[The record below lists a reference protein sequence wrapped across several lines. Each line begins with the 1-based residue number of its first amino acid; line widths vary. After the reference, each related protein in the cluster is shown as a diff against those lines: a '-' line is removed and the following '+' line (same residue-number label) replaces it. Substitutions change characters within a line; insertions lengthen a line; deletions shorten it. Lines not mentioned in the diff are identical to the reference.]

1 MRPQRQVVDYSLR
14 RHALLRDLRVG
25 RVGIHEV
32 CDASPY
38 LLSAARF
45 HGERTDERC
54 PVCRRENLTHVHYI
68 YGDELKQ
75 SAGQARSRAEL
86 AILARTVEE
95 IQVYVV
101 EVCRGCGW
109 NHLIEQF
116 LLGRA
121 SRPAGTDVVNLTGDA
136 PVPDD
141 HGTAEVDLRA
151 PQGLGSTIVN
161 YLPVDGTLSTQGDP
175 PRSKGVTG

>member
-1 MRPQRQVVDYSLR
+1 MRTQRQVVDYSLR
-14 RHALLRDLRVG
+14 RRALLRDVYSG
-25 RVGIHEV
+25 RLGTYEV

-45 HGERTDERC
+45 HGEPTDERC

-75 SAGQARSRAEL
+75 SAGQARSREEL
-86 AILARTVEE
+86 PALARSVQE

-109 NHLIEQF
+109 NHLVEQF

-121 SRPAGTDVVNLTGDA
+121 TGEPPGRPGGRAGGSRPRVRTVGPA
-136 PVPDD
+136 PREA
-141 HGTAEVDLRA
+141 AE
-151 PQGLGSTIVN
+151 
-161 YLPVDGTLSTQGDP
+161 
-175 PRSKGVTG
+175 

>member
-1 MRPQRQVVDYSLR
+1 MRTQRQIVDYSLQKR
-14 RHALLRDLRVG
+14 ALLRDVYSG
-25 RVGIHEV
+25 RVGTYEV

-45 HGERTDERC
+45 HGELTDQRC
-54 PVCRRENLTHVHYI
+54 PVCRRENLTHVNYI

-75 SAGQARSRAEL
+75 SAGQARSRVEL
-86 AILARTVEE
+86 PVLAMSVRE

-109 NHLIEQF
+109 NHLVEQF

-121 SRPAGTDVVNLTGDA
+121 ALEAQDLDAVSAQAGGAGRSTSRGSDSPIRVAGSAVG
-136 PVPDD
+136 
-141 HGTAEVDLRA
+141 G
-151 PQGLGSTIVN
+151 
-161 YLPVDGTLSTQGDP
+161 
-175 PRSKGVTG
+175 RSKPSQGGERRSRSRGNAE